1 MTKVGLAGCGNI
13 GGVVARA
20 IDESRVNATISG
32 FYDNDEDRASQ
43 LANGLRKKAPVCT
56 LEELVERSDL
66 IVESTV
72 PAAVPDIVRTCL
84 AARKDVMCLS
94 VGGFL
99 GHEDLFDLARER
111 GCHIYIPSGAI
122 AGLDGLRAAAMG
134 RIDKVRLTTRKPPQ
148 NLATADI
155 VRKRGLSLEGLV
167 GPLTIFEGPAREA
180 VRHFPVNLNVAASL
194 SLAGIGAEATIVKVV
209 ADPGLTSNVHEVE
222 VEGEF
227 GHLFVRLEN
236 VPSPDNPKTSYLAA
250 LSALALLKRITEPV
264 QLGT

>member
-1 MTKVGLAGCGNI
+1 
-13 GGVVARA
+13 
-20 IDESRVNATISG
+20 
-32 FYDNDEDRASQ
+32 
-43 LANGLRKKAPVCT
+43 
-56 LEELVERSDL
+56 
-66 IVESTV
+66 
-72 PAAVPDIVRTCL
+72 
-84 AARKDVMCLS
+84 MCLS

-134 RIDKVRLTTRKPPQ
+134 RIDTVRLTTHKPPQ
-148 NLATADI
+148 SLATAEI
-155 VRKRGLSLEGLV
+155 VREKRLTLEGLA
-167 GPLTIFEGPAREA
+167 GPLTIFEGPASEA

-209 ADPGLTSNVHEVE
+209 ADPGLTRNVHEVE

-227 GHLFVRLEN
+227 GRLFVRLEN

-264 QLGT
+264 QIGT